1 MKKSL
6 ILQTKDME
14 QRDNCKAS
22 QMFQKKTEQAIIRF
36 LLCFLWGMGPHIKR
50 TKPECLIAQGHP
62 GVSMQRYT
70 FFI

>member
-22 QMFQKKTEQAIIRF
+22 QMFQKNRASNHTILA
-36 LLCFLWGMGPHIKR
+36 L
-50 TKPECLIAQGHP
+50 
-62 GVSMQRYT
+62 
-70 FFI
+70 FFVGNGAPYKKD